1 MNRFEALDDVKQ
13 KMIERGADYGDLR
26 ANWEKG
32 ARRISRIV
40 KRDINVAEYGAAMVG
55 VKLARLQNADCKHI
69 DSWTDIIGYAA
80 LAIELIE
87 AENEY

>member
-13 KMIERGADYGDLR
+13 KMIDRGADYGDLR
-26 ANWEKG
+26 SNWEKG
-32 ARRISRIV
+32 ARRISRV
-40 KRDINVAEYGAAMVG
+40 VGTEMTVAQYGAAMVG

-87 AENEY
+87 AENEH

>member
-1 MNRFEALDDVKQ
+1 MNRFEALDDVKE

-26 ANWEKG
+26 SNWEKG
-32 ARRISRIV
+32 ARRISRV
-40 KRDINVAEYGAAMVG
+40 VGAEMTVAQYGAAMVG

-69 DSWTDIIGYAA
+69 DSWSDIIGYAA

-87 AENEY
+87 ADNEH

>member
-26 ANWEKG
+26 SNWEKG
-32 ARRISRIV
+32 ARRISRV
-40 KRDINVAEYGAAMVG
+40 VGAEMTVAQYGAAMVG

-69 DSWTDIIGYAA
+69 DSWSDIIGYAA

-87 AENEY
+87 AENEH